1 MCYQDDIFITG
12 KDYDD
17 HQQTLMTALQRLQD
31 NGLRVNKCSFLQ
43 NSIIYLGHRIDKDGL
58 HPTES
63 KVKAVKEAPNPQNVS
78 ELWSF
83 LGLINYY
90 QKFLPNISS
99 ALHPLHRLTTKG
111 ATWEWSKLCEDTFNK
126 VKAQLST
133 DRVFVA
139 YNSKLPL
146 SLACDASAY
155 GLGAVLSHVMPNE
168 EKRPVAFASKALS
181 ENEKNYA
188 QIERHCL

>member
-1 MCYQDDIFITG
+1 M
-12 KDYDD
+12 
-17 HQQTLMTALQRLQD
+17 
-31 NGLRVNKCSFLQ
+31 
-43 NSIIYLGHRIDKDGL
+43 
-58 HPTES
+58 
-63 KVKAVKEAPNPQNVS
+63 
-78 ELWSF
+78 
-83 LGLINYY
+83 
-90 QKFLPNISS
+90 
-99 ALHPLHRLTTKG
+99 
-111 ATWEWSKLCEDTFNK
+111 
-126 VKAQLST
+126 KAQLST

>member
-1 MCYQDDIFITG
+1 MDRILRDIPSVMCYQDDIFITG

-63 KVKAVKEAPNPQNVS
+63 KVKAVKEAPTPQNVS

-90 QKFLPNISS
+90 QKFLPNLSS
-99 ALHPLHRLTTKG
+99 VLHPLHRLTTKG
-111 ATWEWSKLCEDTFNK
+111 AT
-126 VKAQLST
+126 
-133 DRVFVA
+133 
-139 YNSKLPL
+139 
-146 SLACDASAY
+146 
-155 GLGAVLSHVMPNE
+155 
-168 EKRPVAFASKALS
+168 
-181 ENEKNYA
+181 
-188 QIERHCL
+188 